1 MASLRPLLLAQIR
14 HRIPELLSC
23 ATNQTSPVRSSSLH
37 FLLFCPFP
45 RLLPLSTAASS
56 VTKSNRRPVVPQ
68 RTRRLTLFA
77 LSNNDPAIFQP
88 SSYRGAAVEIWRFGF
103 IINLHKNRFARR
115 CRPLSQY
122 PVQQVMI
129 AFCLISHLQVPDN
142 HGQGPQK
149 HLALAPLSL
158 FHNHPRSRLLTPRF
172 KNTFATQPP

>member
-14 HRIPELLSC
+14 LRIPELLSC

-37 FLLFCPFP
+37 FLPFCPFP

-56 VTKSNRRPVVPQ
+56 VTKSNRRLVVPQ

-88 SSYRGAAVEIWRFGF
+88 SSYRGAAVEIWRFGS
-103 IINLHKNRFARR
+103 IRNQFAGRY
-115 CRPLSQY
+115 CSLSQY
-122 PVQQVMI
+122 SVQQVII
-129 AFCLISHLQVPDN
+129 AFCLILYLQVPDN

-149 HLALAPLSL
+149 LLARGPLSL
-158 FHNHPRSRLLTPRF
+158 FHNHPRSRLLILRF
-172 KNTFATQPP
+172 KSTFATQPP